1 MMNVIDFFVK
11 TLDGPLYIVSTVICV
26 ILIFAC
32 IGYLAEK
39 SISEK
44 KEKEKFVSVDEGQG
58 APNPV
63 EPTSV
68 LPQGVVAFNH
78 APLNQAP
85 FVPIK
90 NPMNNNMG
98 IPTTVV
104 PQMENSLTP
113 TPSTPSINN
122 PIPSIPEIPTI
133 NGIPTAIAPPTPSV
147 NSQVIPTVNTPN
159 VNLTPNSNLSK
170 GVVQPKE
177 EKTTSQV
184 QSVGTPMAPNAN
196 LTPNAN
202 LSKELVQ
209 PKEEKTTSQVQ
220 SVGTPMAPNADLA
233 KAPTLTPPPVTTTQ
247 EATIVAPQQ
256 SKNITIPT
264 ANQAPVAPQ
273 APII

>member
-184 QSVGTPMAPNAN
+184 QSVGTPMAPNA
-196 LTPNAN
+196 
-202 LSKELVQ
+202 
-209 PKEEKTTSQVQ
+209 
-220 SVGTPMAPNADLA
+220 DLA
-233 KAPTLTPPPVTTTQ
+233 KAPTLTPLPVTTTQ